1 MTDQHVAP
9 AEPSPGADA
18 AAAAKPR
25 RIAPLVVLG
34 VLVVLVALFLVLAGS
49 SSGPKDKVGLV
60 DSPLLG
66 RPAPTVRST
75 TLDGTPFDLARR
87 KGSWVV
93 VNFFNSTC
101 APCRAEHPEL
111 VKFVDQ
117 QRALGADGAEL
128 YTMLQINDDVERVKS
143 FFLTRGGD
151 WPIVRDDDGRANV
164 DFGVALVPETF
175 IINPDGV
182 VVVRWAGQID
192 ADTLNRLV
200 QQQRDIYVLS

>member
-1 MTDQHVAP
+1 M
-9 AEPSPGADA
+9 AEPVVESPPVSPDA
-18 AAAAKPR
+18 SKPR
-25 RIAPLVVLG
+25 RVAPFVVLG
-34 VLVVLVALFLVLAGS
+34 VLVVMIALFVVLAGS
-49 SSGPKDKVGLV
+49 SSGPKDEVGLV
-60 DSPLLG
+60 ESPLIG
-66 RPAPTVRST
+66 RAAPTVRST
-75 TLDGTPFDLARR
+75 TLDGAPFDLARR

-111 VKFVDQ
+111 VKFVEQ
-117 QRALGADGAEL
+117 QRSFGADGAEL
-128 YTMLQINDDVERVKS
+128 YTMLQINDDVDRVKS

-151 WPIVRDDDGRANV
+151 WPIVRDDEGTTNV

-192 ADTLNRLV
+192 AETLNRLV
-200 QQQRDIYVLS
+200 QQQRDLYELS